1 MMAVQPDDEEFTF
14 DIFHQSKF
22 SSSAPGADK
31 NMVFE
36 CENNFYSCQ
45 SARILILYELNKS
58 FLFVASDA
66 NKVQECSLS
75 VSQTSE
81 FDTDGFFFRSHLQL
95 CVYFTRLNINSK
107 SLFCQKTRRRPA
119 ELSSGPINFCLTD
132 EFLELEET
140 GSNTFAEILSKIEE
154 RAFREGL
161 EDCVKCQDALQA
173 TDWQSQKGESK
184 SESDLAPRSST
195 RRGRLSAF
203 QSLLAHDKWCW
214 MRSVKRREIRNTE
227 LPTEN
232 EQFVC
237 KINLWPREI
246 ECRGFVAAP
255 SSMVLKG
262 DVACGC

>member
-1 MMAVQPDDEEFTF
+1 MQIRCKSAVCQCHR
-14 DIFHQSKF
+14 HQSLTLM
-22 SSSAPGADK
+22 D
-31 NMVFE
+31 
-36 CENNFYSCQ
+36 
-45 SARILILYELNKS
+45 
-58 FLFVASDA
+58 
-66 NKVQECSLS
+66 
-75 VSQTSE
+75 
-81 FDTDGFFFRSHLQL
+81 FFFRSHLQL

-132 EFLELEET
+132 EFSKLEET

-154 RAFREGL
+154 RPFREGL
-161 EDCVKCQDALQA
+161 EDCVKCQDTLQA

-232 EQFVC
+232 EQSVC

-255 SSMVLKG
+255 TSTVLKG
-262 DVACGC
+262 DVACGRWGDRLKTHTTHLQSGCWIMRTVHDLHKIFQPETDAYTPWVHGFVVLRLDWQQ